1 MQIQLQQG
9 FPNDPI
15 FNQLRRLAKQSPDVL
30 FHDEYGVDARYS
42 DLIHDVIHLREIL
55 REHLPSAS
63 FDEQGCLREDAKSI
77 AFLAYS
83 GYSFIISFFAIAA
96 LGGICVPLSTGL
108 NPDEALYFLK
118 KVKAVYILTE
128 KRTVDM
134 AMTFTEHARNEGQR
148 VTLIPI
154 TRANPAIATIPSSTE
169 LEINQESTFPETAG
183 CLILFTSGTTGPPKG
198 VVLPRKMFHFGEGI
212 TPATLY
218 LASCPPHWVGGTGLI
233 DSVLIGENLHMLK
246 SEAPP
251 ARFWELLREGRVT
264 EMAISPTLLRRLMEY
279 YQENICHLAAQKRNE
294 YIDGAKKLERVIVS
308 GSMLNPSTW
317 RFFAALTGMPIIN
330 GYGITEM
337 GGGVIINPPG
347 SVYEQGYI
355 GKVIPGITV
364 KLSHG
369 DHGEIL
375 VKSPI
380 RFSHYIGDEAATRA
394 AFDEEGFYKTGDQ
407 AHRVGD
413 DYYFDGRIS
422 SDFVRFHEY
431 TISIP
436 ELERQLLELPYITEA
451 HVLPVKD
458 HGAGGLVAA
467 LVRLRKQEGDSIT
480 LKRIRNDLA
489 AMNLASYKLPTLLRI
504 LRNEEQ
510 VPLTPSEKVLKRE
523 CLREFFHISEY
534 IPDPYA
540 VEGVEYCGNQL
551 DLAASSRVFD
561 WGGL

>member
-1 MQIQLQQG
+1 MQTQLG

-15 FNQLRRLAKQSPDVL
+15 FNQLRRVAKQSPGVL
-30 FHDEYGVDARYS
+30 FHDEYGVDATYS
-42 DLIHDVIHLREIL
+42 DLIRDVIHLREIL
-55 REHLPSAS
+55 RKQLSSAS
-63 FDEQGCLREDAKSI
+63 FDEQGCLREDARSI
-77 AFLAYS
+77 AYLGYS
-83 GYSFIISFFAIAA
+83 GYSFIISFFAIVA

-108 NPDEALYFLK
+108 ASDEALSILN
-118 KVKAVYILTE
+118 KVKAAYILTDN
-128 KRTVDM
+128 RTVSM
-134 AMTFTEHARNEGQR
+134 ATEFAEHARNEGQS
-148 VTLIPI
+148 VTLITI
-154 TRANPAIATIPSSTE
+154 TTADLALSTIPSSTE
-169 LEINQESTFPETAG
+169 LEINQEVTLPETAG
-183 CLILFTSGTTGPPKG
+183 CLILFTSGTTGLPKG
-198 VVLPRKMFHFGEGI
+198 VVLTRKMFHFEEDI
-212 TPATLY
+212 IPATLY

-233 DSVLIGENLHMLK
+233 DSVLLGENLHMLK
-246 SEAPP
+246 NEAPP
-251 ARFWELLREGRVT
+251 SRFWEVLKEGRAT
-264 EMAISPTLLRRLMEY
+264 EMAISPTTLRRLMEY
-279 YQENICHLAAQKRNE
+279 YQKNLSHLAVEKRDK
-294 YIDGAKKLERVIVS
+294 YIGGAKKLERVIVS

-317 RFFAALTGMPIIN
+317 HFFADLTGMPIIN
-330 GYGITEM
+330 GYGLTEM

-347 SVYEQGYI
+347 SMYEQGYI

-380 RFSHYIGDEAATRA
+380 RFSHYIGDEAATHA

-431 TISIP
+431 TISIL
-436 ELERQLLELPYITEA
+436 ELERKLLDLPYVTEA

-467 LVRLRKQEGDSIT
+467 LVRLQKQDGDGVN
-480 LKRIRNDLA
+480 LKRVRDDLA
-489 AMNLASYKLPTLLRI
+489 AANLVLYKLPTLLRT
-504 LRNEEQ
+504 LQKGEQ
-510 VPLTPSEKVLKRE
+510 VPFTPSGKVLKKE
-523 CLREFFHISEY
+523 CLQKFFHISEY
-534 IPDPYA
+534 MPDPYA
-540 VEGVEYCGNQL
+540 VEAVEYWGNQL

>member
-1 MQIQLQQG
+1 MQIQLG

-15 FNQLRRLAKQSPDVL
+15 FTQLCRLAKQSPDVL

-42 DLIHDVIHLREIL
+42 DLIRDVIHMREVLREQ
-55 REHLPSAS
+55 LPSAS
-63 FDEQGCLREDAKSI
+63 FDERGCLREDSRSI
-77 AFLAYS
+77 AYLAYS
-83 GYSFIISFFAIAA
+83 GYSFIISFFAIVA

-108 NPDEALYFLK
+108 NPEEALYFLK
-118 KVKAVYILTE
+118 KVKASYILTE
-128 KRTVDM
+128 KRTMNM
-134 AMTFTEHARNEGQR
+134 ATTFTEHTRNEGER
-148 VTLIPI
+148 VTLITI
-154 TRANPAIATIPSSTE
+154 TRANPAKASISSSTE
-169 LEINQESTFPETAG
+169 LEINEELTFPETSG

-198 VVLPRKMFHFGEGI
+198 VVLTLKMFHLGEDI
-212 TPATLY
+212 PPATLY

-233 DSVLIGENLHMLK
+233 DSVLIGESLHMLK
-246 SEAPP
+246 NEAPP
-251 ARFWELLREGRVT
+251 ARFWEVLREGRVT

-279 YQENICHLAAQKRNE
+279 YQENISDLAAEQRNE
-294 YIDGAKKLERVIVS
+294 HIDGAKKLERVIVS
-308 GSMLNPSTW
+308 GSMLNPSTR
-317 RFFAALTGMPIIN
+317 RFFGDLTGMPIIN

-347 SVYEQGYI
+347 SAYEQGYI

-407 AHRVGD
+407 ARRIGD
-413 DYYFDGRIS
+413 DYYFEGRIS

-436 ELERQLLELPYITEA
+436 ELERQLLELPYIAEA

-467 LVRLRKQEGDSIT
+467 LVRLQKQEGYGIT
-480 LKRIRNDLA
+480 LKQIRNDLA
-489 AMNLASYKLPTLLRI
+489 ATNLASYKLPTLLRV
-504 LRNEEQ
+504 LRDEEE

-523 CLREFFHISEY
+523 CLRKFFQISEY
-534 IPDPYA
+534 IPDSYA
-540 VEGVEYCGNQL
+540 VEGVEYCGNKL
-551 DLAASSRVFD
+551 DATASSRVFD

>member
-1 MQIQLQQG
+1 MQTQLG

-15 FNQLRRLAKQSPDVL
+15 FSQLRRLAKQSPGVL

-63 FDEQGCLREDAKSI
+63 FDEQGCLREDARSI

-83 GYSFIISFFAIAA
+83 GYSFIIGFFAIVA

-118 KVKAVYILTE
+118 KVKAAYILTE

-134 AMTFTEHARNEGQR
+134 ATTFTEYARNEGQR
-148 VTLIPI
+148 VTLITI
-154 TRANPAIATIPSSTE
+154 TRADPAIATISSSTE
-169 LEINQESTFPETAG
+169 LEINQELTLPETAG

-198 VVLPRKMFHFGEGI
+198 VVLPRKMFHCGEGI

-233 DSVLIGENLHMLK
+233 DM
-246 SEAPP
+246 
-251 ARFWELLREGRVT
+251 LREGRAT

-279 YQENICHLAAQKRNE
+279 YQENISHLAAEPRNE

-317 RFFAALTGMPIIN
+317 RFFADLTGMPIIN

-355 GKVIPGITV
+355 GKVIPWNTV

-380 RFSHYIGDEAATRA
+380 GFSHYIGDEAATRA

-413 DYYFDGRIS
+413 DYYFEGRIS
-422 SDFVRFHEY
+422 SDCTVFLFPMSPIRVTNQTVVRFHEY

-436 ELERQLLELPYITEA
+436 ELERQLLDLPYITEA

-467 LVRLRKQEGDSIT
+467 LVRLQKREGDSIT
-480 LKRIRNDLA
+480 LKRIREDLA
-489 AMNLASYKLPTLLRI
+489 ATNLASYKLPTLLRV
-504 LRNEEQ
+504 LQNEEQ

-523 CLREFFHISEY
+523 CLQKFFHISEY

-551 DLAASSRVFD
+551 DLAASSRLFD

>member
-1 MQIQLQQG
+1 MQTQLG

-15 FNQLRRLAKQSPDVL
+15 FNQLRRLAKQSPGVL

-42 DLIHDVIHLREIL
+42 DVIRDVIHLREIL

-63 FDEQGCLREDAKSI
+63 FDEQGCLREDARSI

-83 GYSFIISFFAIAA
+83 GYSFIISFFAIVA

-108 NPDEALYFLK
+108 NPGEALYFLK
-118 KVKAVYILTE
+118 KTKAAYILTE
-128 KRTVDM
+128 ERTVEM
-134 AMTFTEHARNEGQR
+134 ATTFTEHARNEGQR
-148 VTLIPI
+148 VALITI
-154 TRANPAIATIPSSTE
+154 TRADPAIATISSSTE
-169 LEINQESTFPETAG
+169 LEINQELTFPETAS

-198 VVLPRKMFHFGEGI
+198 VVLPRKMFHYGEGI

-218 LASCPPHWVGGTGLI
+218 LASCPPHWIGGTGLI
-233 DSVLIGENLHMLK
+233 DSVLFGENLHMLK

-251 ARFWELLREGRVT
+251 ARFWEVLREGRVT
-264 EMAISPTLLRRLMEY
+264 EMTISPTLLRRLMEY
-279 YQENICHLAAQKRNE
+279 YQENISHLAAEQRNE
-294 YIDGAKKLERVIVS
+294 YIDGAKKLERVLVS
-308 GSMLNPSTW
+308 GSMLSSSTW
-317 RFFAALTGMPIIN
+317 RFFADLTGMPIIN

-347 SVYEQGYI
+347 TVYEQGYI
-355 GKVIPGITV
+355 GKVIPGRTV

-375 VKSPI
+375 VKCPT

-431 TISIP
+431 TISLP
-436 ELERQLLELPYITEA
+436 ELERQLLDLSYITEA
-451 HVLPVKD
+451 YVLPVKD
-458 HGAGGLVAA
+458 HGAGGLAAA
-467 LVRLRKQEGDSIT
+467 LVRLQKQEGDSTT
-480 LKRIRNDLA
+480 LKRIRDDLA
-489 AMNLASYKLPTLLRI
+489 ATNLASYKLPTLLRV
-504 LRNEEQ
+504 LQNGEQ
-510 VPLTPSEKVLKRE
+510 VPLTSSEKVLKRE
-523 CLREFFHISEY
+523 CLRKFFHISEY

-540 VEGVEYCGNQL
+540 VEGVEYWGNQL